1 MHPGMHIPCSGWPQ
15 CFKFEKI
22 GEMVLVDGL
31 ISTYTSFG
39 EMVLVD
45 GLISTYTSFWVVSIH
60 FQVNLKVTQNLKKIG
75 EMVLAHHMWQD
86 GFHLM

>member
-31 ISTYTSFG
+31 VSTYTSF
-39 EMVLVD
+39 L
-45 GLISTYTSFWVVSIH
+45 VVSIH

-75 EMVLAHHMWQD
+75 EMVLAHHGKMV
-86 GFHLM
+86 FT

>member
-45 GLISTYTSFWVVSIH
+45 GLISTYTS
-60 FQVNLKVTQNLKKIG
+60 G
-75 EMVLAHHMWQD
+75 VLESMILQIED
-86 GFHLM
+86 FIPLIIPEPIMLS

>member
-45 GLISTYTSFWVVSIH
+45 GLISTYTSGVLESITLQIEDFIPPDH
-60 FQVNLKVTQNLKKIG
+60 TRANYAGL
-75 EMVLAHHMWQD
+75 VLHGAHR
-86 GFHLM
+86 

>member
-22 GEMVLVDGL
+22 GEMVLVNGL
-31 ISTYTSFG
+31 ISTYTSF
-39 EMVLVD
+39 L
-45 GLISTYTSFWVVSIH
+45 VVSIH

-75 EMVLAHHMWQD
+75 EMVLAHHGKMV
-86 GFHLM
+86 FT

>member
-31 ISTYTSFG
+31 ILTYTSFG

-45 GLISTYTSFWVVSIH
+45 GLISTYTSR
-60 FQVNLKVTQNLKKIG
+60 
-75 EMVLAHHMWQD
+75 VLESMILQIEDFIPPDHNRANYAELVLHGAHR
-86 GFHLM
+86 

>member
-39 EMVLVD
+39 EMMLVD
-45 GLISTYTSFWVVSIH
+45 GLILTYTS
-60 FQVNLKVTQNLKKIG
+60 G
-75 EMVLAHHMWQD
+75 ELESMTLQIEDFIPPDHTRANYAELVLHGAHR
-86 GFHLM
+86 

>member
-45 GLISTYTSFWVVSIH
+45 GLISTYTS
-60 FQVNLKVTQNLKKIG
+60 G
-75 EMVLAHHMWQD
+75 VLESMTLQIEDFIPPDHTRANYAGLVLHGAHR
-86 GFHLM
+86 

>member
-22 GEMVLVDGL
+22 GEMLLVNGL
-31 ISTYTSFG
+31 ISTYTSF
-39 EMVLVD
+39 L
-45 GLISTYTSFWVVSIH
+45 VVSIH

-75 EMVLAHHMWQD
+75 EMVLAHHGKMV
-86 GFHLM
+86 FT

>member
-1 MHPGMHIPCSGWPQ
+1 MHPGMYIPCSGWPQ

-45 GLISTYTSFWVVSIH
+45 GLISTYTSVLVVSIH

-75 EMVLAHHMWQD
+75 EMVLAHHGKMV
-86 GFHLM
+86 FT

>member
-15 CFKFEKI
+15 CLKFEKI

-31 ISTYTSFG
+31 ISTYTSF
-39 EMVLVD
+39 L
-45 GLISTYTSFWVVSIH
+45 VVSIH

-75 EMVLAHHMWQD
+75 EMVLAHHGKMV
-86 GFHLM
+86 FT

>member
-22 GEMVLVDGL
+22 GELVLVDGL

-45 GLISTYTSFWVVSIH
+45 GLISTYTS
-60 FQVNLKVTQNLKKIG
+60 G
-75 EMVLAHHMWQD
+75 VLESMTLQIEDFIPPDHTRANYAGLVLHGAHR
-86 GFHLM
+86 

>member
-1 MHPGMHIPCSGWPQ
+1 MHPGMHISCSGWPQ

-45 GLISTYTSFWVVSIH
+45 GLILTYKS
-60 FQVNLKVTQNLKKIG
+60 G
-75 EMVLAHHMWQD
+75 VLESMTLQIEDFIPPDHTRANYAGLVLHGAHR
-86 GFHLM
+86 

>member
-39 EMVLVD
+39 KMVLVD
-45 GLISTYTSFWVVSIH
+45 GLISTYTS
-60 FQVNLKVTQNLKKIG
+60 G
-75 EMVLAHHMWQD
+75 VLESMTLQIEDFIPPDHTRANYAGLVLHGAHR
-86 GFHLM
+86 

>member
-1 MHPGMHIPCSGWPQ
+1 MHPGMHTPCSGWPQ

-31 ISTYTSFG
+31 IFTYTSF
-39 EMVLVD
+39 L
-45 GLISTYTSFWVVSIH
+45 VVSIH

-75 EMVLAHHMWQD
+75 EMVLAHHGKMV
-86 GFHLM
+86 FT

>member
-45 GLISTYTSFWVVSIH
+45 GLISTYTSGKLESMTLQIEDFIPLIIPEPIMLS
-60 FQVNLKVTQNLKKIG
+60 
-75 EMVLAHHMWQD
+75 
-86 GFHLM
+86 

>member
-1 MHPGMHIPCSGWPQ
+1 MHIPCSGWPQ

-45 GLISTYTSFWVVSIH
+45 GLISTYTS
-60 FQVNLKVTQNLKKIG
+60 G
-75 EMVLAHHMWQD
+75 VLESMTLQIEDFIPPDHTRANYAGLVLHGAHR
-86 GFHLM
+86 

>member
-31 ISTYTSFG
+31 ISTYTSF
-39 EMVLVD
+39 L
-45 GLISTYTSFWVVSIH
+45 VVSIH

-75 EMVLAHHMWQD
+75 EMVLAHHGKMV
-86 GFHLM
+86 FT

>member
-45 GLISTYTSFWVVSIH
+45 GLISTYTS
-60 FQVNLKVTQNLKKIG
+60 G
-75 EMVLAHHMWQD
+75 VLESMILQIEDFIPSDHTRANYAELVLHCAHR
-86 GFHLM
+86 

>member
-45 GLISTYTSFWVVSIH
+45 GLISTYTS
-60 FQVNLKVTQNLKKIG
+60 G
-75 EMVLAHHMWQD
+75 VLESMTLQIEDFIPPDHTTANYAGLILHGAHR
-86 GFHLM
+86 